1 MEEISVLGSIFQEF
15 SLFEIWG
22 PIWLALCI
30 GIIYLYNKYI
40 IASHEYTLGTS
51 RIKFFYTGISLLYL
65 LHGSPFSILADY
77 YLFSAFMFQIAIT
90 CFIAVPLIVIGLPFK
105 LFKKYVW
112 NYKLRLFIKIAGHP
126 WIALIIFS
134 ALFTL
139 YITPG
144 VFNVVHGSKTL
155 SLLYNF
161 VLFMYAFFMWWAIL
175 NPVRRLNELGPLL
188 RIVYI
193 FLASLALMPIGFYL
207 LLVLKA
213 HYLIYQEAAGDILPM
228 MTAVYDQQLAGGLL
242 KVIQLSSF
250 GFVMFKTLQHWGWR
264 EEDEGAAY
272 NKNDRYVQGIVI
284 RKDDKE

>member
-1 MEEISVLGSIFQEF
+1 MLGSIFQGF
-15 SLFEIWG
+15 SLFDIWG
-22 PIWLALCI
+22 PIWLSLCI
-30 GIIYLYNKYI
+30 AIVYLYKNYI
-40 IASHEYTLGTS
+40 INSREYTLRTS
-51 RIKFFYTGISLLYL
+51 QVKFFYTGIILLYI
-65 LHGSPFSILADY
+65 LHGSPFSIIADY
-77 YLFSAFMFQIAIT
+77 YLFSAFMLQMAIT
-90 CFIAVPLIVIGLPFK
+90 SFIAVPLIVIGLPFK

-112 NYKLRLFIKIAGHP
+112 NYKLRLFIKVVGHP
-126 WIALIIFS
+126 WVALLIFS
-134 ALFTL
+134 MLFTL
-139 YITPG
+139 YFTPG
-144 VFNVVHGSKTL
+144 VFNIVHGSKAL

-161 VLFMYAFFMWWAIL
+161 VLFMYAFFMWWAII

-213 HYLIYQEAAGDILPM
+213 HYPIYQEVVGDILPM

-242 KVIQLSSF
+242 KCIQLSSF
-250 GFVMFKTLQHWGWR
+250 GFVMYKTLRHWGWR